1 MDGDNSS
8 KGRNRLSD
16 MAPTP
21 QGTEREEEEFKN
33 LSVANNLFLQFDH
46 SYTCFSCT

>member
-1 MDGDNSS
+1 MDGDDSS

-21 QGTEREEEEFKN
+21 QGTEREEEE
-33 LSVANNLFLQFDH
+33 D
-46 SYTCFSCT
+46 